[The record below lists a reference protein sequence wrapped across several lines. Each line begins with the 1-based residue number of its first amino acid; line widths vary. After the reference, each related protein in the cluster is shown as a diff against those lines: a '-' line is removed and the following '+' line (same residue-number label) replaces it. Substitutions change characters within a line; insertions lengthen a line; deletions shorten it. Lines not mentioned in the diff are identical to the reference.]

1 MPLQISA
8 LYRQSDIIGDT
19 SKPSSVLNPGGGVV
33 SKVYHLRDAIPSI
46 NITNDISEVRHICLA
61 EALWFTEVDGKE
73 GTQKRIEQFSNLDA
87 FKIVWLSDVEIF
99 KIPGYLR
106 EQLFDAADVIGTLS
120 DYSQQLVEPFTSKA
134 TLLYDPLDIDMFTPG
149 KKRPEIFGIG
159 QISLEKNVESIAK
172 IFQELPKETGLETTY
187 IGSRHV
193 WGLNHRDAHSEKIE
207 NMLRD
212 TCDHFE
218 QKLPRRRIARRMA
231 VMWAYISDTGY
242 DFSSY
247 SMMEAML
254 CGCWLFGGKHLMFDE
269 RPCRRFNTT
278 EEAIEQ
284 ILVQLEETPPES
296 GKINEEARQYI
307 VERNSYDAF
316 KRQLQAIIGE
326 RLLGV

>member
-8 LYRQSDIIGDT
+8 LYRKSDIIGDT
-19 SKPSSVLNPGGGVV
+19 SKPSTVLNPGGGVV

-46 NITNDISEVRHICLA
+46 YITNDIEEVKHICIA
-61 EALWFTEVDGKE
+61 EALWFTEKDGKE
-73 GTQKRIEQFSNLDA
+73 GTQKRIEQFAKLDA
-87 FKIVWLSDVEIF
+87 FKLVWLSDVEVL
-99 KIPGYLR
+99 KMTGYLR
-106 EQLFDAADVIGTLS
+106 EQLFDAADAICTLS
-120 DYSQQLVEPFTSKA
+120 DYSQQLIEPFTSKA

-149 KKRPEIFGIG
+149 VKRPEIFGIG
-159 QISLEKNVESIAK
+159 QINLEKNVGSIAK
-172 IFQELPKETGLETTY
+172 IFQALPNEAGLETTY

-193 WGLNHRDAHSEKIE
+193 WGLNHRDAYSEKIE
-207 NMLRD
+207 NMLREV
-212 TCDHFE
+212 CDNFE
-218 QKLPRRRIARRMA
+218 DKMSRRTIARRMA
-231 VMWAYISDTGY
+231 VMWAFISNTGY

-284 ILVQLEETPPES
+284 ILAQLEVTPPES
-296 GKINEEARQYI
+296 GKINEEARQFI
-307 VERNSYDAF
+307 VDRNSYDAF
-316 KRQLQAIIGE
+316 KRQLQNIIGE